1 MFSPE
6 PQPNR
11 AERRVRLVFN
21 LAGRGLYRPE
31 HEEPHF
37 DHVADP
43 QPKGRHPLPINSGD
57 EGHDG
62 RSPRTRKKRA
72 GAASLR
78 LNPSDGS
85 VKWCSI
91 PAMPLFPGEPYVTSS
106 VLRVTKEIS
115 MVEKTLSD
123 LFLAHMKDI
132 YYAEKKI
139 FRTLPKMVKAAQG
152 PELKTALTTHREET
166 QGHIERLEQVF
177 EMIGKR
183 PQTKP
188 CEAINGIVA
197 EGEETIEEFGESRAI
212 DTGLVAAGQAVEHY
226 EMARYG
232 ALAAWARQLGMPQ
245 AAALFD
251 QTLQEEMKAEKL
263 LTQIGASKADKTAAT
278 KIAA

>member
-1 MFSPE
+1 
-6 PQPNR
+6 
-11 AERRVRLVFN
+11 
-21 LAGRGLYRPE
+21 
-31 HEEPHF
+31 
-37 DHVADP
+37 
-43 QPKGRHPLPINSGD
+43 
-57 EGHDG
+57 
-62 RSPRTRKKRA
+62 
-72 GAASLR
+72 
-78 LNPSDGS
+78 
-85 VKWCSI
+85 
-91 PAMPLFPGEPYVTSS
+91 
-106 VLRVTKEIS
+106 